1 MYNIET
7 VFHTVM
13 VSLQMTHSDIL
24 GQMTLQIVPGCLNL
38 IVLAISLNLC
48 LADVVISA
56 ELFLWSVKKQGDNSE
71 ASSVCWEAQDVVF
84 SS

>member
-1 MYNIET
+1 MT
-7 VFHTVM
+7 SL
-13 VSLQMTHSDIL
+13 VS
-24 GQMTLQIVPGCLNL
+24 QMTLQIVPGCLNL
-38 IVLAISLNLC
+38 IVLAISPNLC
-48 LADVVISA
+48 LADIVISA

>member
-1 MYNIET
+1 MT
-7 VFHTVM
+7 SL
-13 VSLQMTHSDIL
+13 VS
-24 GQMTLQIVPGCLNL
+24 QMTLQIVPGCLNL
-38 IVLAISLNLC
+38 IVLAISLNLS
-48 LADVVISA
+48 LADIVISA

>member
-1 MYNIET
+1 MT
-7 VFHTVM
+7 SL
-13 VSLQMTHSDIL
+13 VS
-24 GQMTLQIVPGCLNL
+24 QMTLQIVPGCLNL